1 VPSRGCVRHDDAVRI
16 GLTGFGSCTQAF
28 TRTAQ
33 LEPDNGEAWNNIA
46 AIHMR
51 AGR

>member
-1 VPSRGCVRHDDAVRI
+1 MDVPLSPHLILDSATTCM
-16 GLTGFGSCTQAF
+16 QAF
-28 TRTAQ
+28 TRAAQ